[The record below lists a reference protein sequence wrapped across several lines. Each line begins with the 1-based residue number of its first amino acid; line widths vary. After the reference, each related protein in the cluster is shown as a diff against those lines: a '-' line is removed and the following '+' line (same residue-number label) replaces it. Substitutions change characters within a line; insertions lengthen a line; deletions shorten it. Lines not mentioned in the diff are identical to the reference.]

1 VIYWWAVIALGTVG
15 VLKGL
20 GPELRDG
27 WLTWR
32 RKRRLR
38 RALAEMQREVTRE
51 RWAALEQV
59 DDDSEAHGV

>member
-1 VIYWWAVIALGTVG
+1 VG

-20 GPELRDG
+20 GPEIRDG

-59 DDDSEAHGV
+59 DDDEEAHGI